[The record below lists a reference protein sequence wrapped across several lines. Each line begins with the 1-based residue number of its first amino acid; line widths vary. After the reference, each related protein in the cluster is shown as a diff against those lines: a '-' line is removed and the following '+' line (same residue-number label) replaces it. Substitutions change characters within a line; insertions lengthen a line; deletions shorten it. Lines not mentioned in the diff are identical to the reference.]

1 MNIPRLI
8 EKKIEH
14 DLGKQKVIMLYGT
27 RRTGKTT
34 IIENIAVRHGKDAL
48 LLQGED
54 MQVAS
59 LLQQRTVA
67 GYSQL
72 TKGKKIVIIDEAQA
86 IPEIGSILK
95 LMIDNVKGISI
106 IATGS
111 SSFDLVY
118 RTGEP
123 LVGRN
128 IVHYLYPIAQ
138 MELTA
143 IEDRLTTLRNLEQR
157 LVYGGYPELWRL
169 SDQQEKEG
177 YLRQMVNSYLLKDL
191 LTLEN
196 VKGAGA
202 LYKLLQMLA
211 WQVGSQ
217 VSTTELGNSLQ
228 LNKATVERYLDLL
241 SKVFI
246 IYPLS
251 GYSNNLRKEV
261 TKSKKWYFYD
271 NGIRNALINNF
282 SPLQSR
288 NDIGQLWEQYLLSER
303 MKFNSY
309 RGYHTQ
315 YFFWRTYD
323 GQEIDLL
330 ELDNKQHLQAFECKW
345 QNRNVKTPTAFAKA
359 YPDAKFTAIHQ
370 DNYLEWIAKSPVNPG
385 QNGRRSS
392 P

>member
-1 MNIPRLI
+1 MDIPRLI
-8 EKKIEH
+8 EKRIEEE
-14 DLGKQKVIMLYGT
+14 LGKQKVILLYGT

-34 IIENIAVRHGKDAL
+34 IIENIAARYDSTVL

-67 GYSQL
+67 NYSQL
-72 TKGKKIVIIDEAQA
+72 TKGKRIVIIDEAQA
-86 IPEIGSILK
+86 VPEIGKILK
-95 LMIDNVKGISI
+95 LMIDNIKGISI

-118 RTGEP
+118 STGEP

-138 MELTA
+138 VELSA
-143 IEDRLTTLRNLEQR
+143 IEDRLTTLKNLEQR
-157 LVYGGYPELWRL
+157 LIYGGYPELWHL
-169 SDQQEKEG
+169 SDQQEQED
-177 YLRQMVNSYLLKDL
+177 YLKQMVNSYLLKDL
-191 LTLEN
+191 LILEN
-196 VKGAGA
+196 VKGADI

-211 WQVGSQ
+211 WQVGGQ

-246 IYPLS
+246 IFPLS

-261 TKSKKWYFYD
+261 SKSKKWYFYD

-282 SPLQSR
+282 SPLQNR
-288 NDIGQLWEQYLLSER
+288 NDTGQLWEQYILSER
-303 MKFNSY
+303 MKLNSY
-309 RGYHTQ
+309 RGYHPQ

-330 ELDNKQHLQAFECKW
+330 ELDNKQHLRGLECKW
-345 QNRNVKTPTAFAKA
+345 QDKKVKAPAAFAKA
-359 YPDAKFTAIHQ
+359 YPEADFVVIHQ
-370 DNYLEWIAKSPVNPG
+370 ENYLEWIVG
-385 QNGRRSS
+385 
-392 P
+392 

>member
-1 MNIPRLI
+1 MDIPRLL
-8 EKKIEH
+8 EKKIEAE
-14 DLGKQKVIMLYGT
+14 LGKQKVIMLYGS

-34 IIENIAVRHGKDAL
+34 IIEHIAARHGNGVL

-54 MQVAS
+54 MQVAN
-59 LLQQRTVA
+59 LLQQRTIA
-67 GYSQL
+67 NYSQL
-72 TKGKKIVIIDEAQA
+72 TKGKKIIIIDEAQV
-86 IPEIGSILK
+86 IPEIGKILK

-138 MELTA
+138 IELST
-143 IEDRLTTLRNLEQR
+143 IENRLTTLNNLEQR
-157 LVYGGYPELWRL
+157 LIYGAYPELWHL
-169 SDQQEKEG
+169 SNQQEQEN
-177 YLRQMVNSYLLKDL
+177 YLKQIVNSYLLKDL
-191 LTLEN
+191 LTFEN
-196 VKGAGA
+196 VKGADV
-202 LYKLLQMLA
+202 LYKLLQRLA

-246 IYPLS
+246 IFPLS

-282 SPLQSR
+282 SSLQNR
-288 NDIGQLWEQYLLSER
+288 NDIGQLWEQYILSER

-309 RGYHTQ
+309 RGHHPQ

-330 ELDNKQHLQAFECKW
+330 ELDNKQHLEALECKW
-345 QNRNVKTPTAFAKA
+345 QKQQVKVPAAFSKA
-359 YPDAKFTAIHQ
+359 YPEAKFTAIHQ
-370 DNYLEWIAKSPVNPG
+370 DNYLEWITE
-385 QNGRRSS
+385 
-392 P
+392 

>member
-1 MNIPRLI
+1 MDIPRLL
-8 EKKIEH
+8 EKKIETE
-14 DLGKQKVIMLYGT
+14 LGKQKVILLYGT

-34 IIENIAVRHGKDAL
+34 IIEHIAARHSSDVL
-48 LLQGED
+48 SLQGED

-67 GYSQL
+67 NYSQL
-72 TKGKKIVIIDEAQA
+72 IRGKKIVILDEAQA
-86 IPEIGSILK
+86 IPEIGKILK
-95 LMIDNVKGISI
+95 LMIDNVKGITI

-118 RTGEP
+118 HTGEP

-138 MELTA
+138 TELSA
-143 IEDRLTTLRNLEQR
+143 IEDELTTIRNLEQR
-157 LVYGGYPELWRL
+157 LIYGGYPELWQL
-169 SDQQEKEG
+169 PDQQEQEN
-177 YLRQMVNSYLLKDL
+177 YLKQMVNSYLLKDL
-191 LTLEN
+191 LILEN
-196 VKGAGA
+196 VKGAEV
-202 LYKLLQMLA
+202 LYKLLKMLA

-246 IYPLS
+246 IFPLS

-282 SPLQSR
+282 SSLQNR
-288 NDIGQLWEQYLLSER
+288 NDIGQLWEQYILSER

-309 RGYHTQ
+309 RGYHPQ

-345 QNRNVKTPTAFAKA
+345 KKQQVKVPAAFSKA
-359 YPDAKFTAIHQ
+359 YPEAKFMAIHQ
-370 DNYLEWIAKSPVNPG
+370 DNYLEWITE
-385 QNGRRSS
+385 
-392 P
+392 